1 MKYIGIV
8 GSSKAT
14 TTQNV
19 VDVVCSILDRYN
31 KINTTI
37 VSGGAKGIDT
47 IAVDIARSLD
57 YDVLEFLPKGIGWQY
72 YMPRNLLIA
81 NKCDKVYSVAL
92 SLIGNG
98 TKCYHCARAG
108 LDNNH
113 FKTAGCWTA
122 LRCKDHEVVVAQC

>member
-8 GSSKAT
+8 GCSVGRWITCA
-14 TTQNV
+14 
-19 VDVVCSILDRYN
+19 DPIMSILGKYN
-31 KINTTI
+31 PQDTTI
-37 VSGGAKGIDT
+37 VSGGADGVDR
-47 IAVDIARSLD
+47 IAVKIAKKLGFKVIE
-57 YDVLEFLPKGIGWQY
+57 YLPKGIGWQY

>member
-8 GSSKAT
+8 GCSVGRWITCA
-14 TTQNV
+14 
-19 VDVVCSILDRYN
+19 DPIMSILGKYN
-31 KINTTI
+31 PQDTTI
-37 VSGGAKGIDT
+37 VSGGAYGVDR
-47 IAVDIARSLD
+47 IAVKIANKLWFNVIE
-57 YDVLEFLPKGIGWQY
+57 YLPKGIGWQY